1 MSCGKKPVWV
11 PTEERIKNANIT
23 KYMKFVNEKYDKDFQ
38 NYDDLYQ
45 WSIDDL
51 ENFWASVAE
60 FTDIKFSKPYEKVLG
75 SAKMPGAEWFVGA
88 ELNFAE
94 NLLKHADK
102 DKPAIIFK
110 GEGQDVTK
118 YSYKELYKIVAK
130 LAKALKDAGVKKGDR
145 VAGFMP
151 NMPQTVMGMLAATSL
166 GAIWS
171 SCSPDFGFKGVMD
184 RFGQIE
190 PTVLFTANGY
200 FYNGKTFDSL
210 EKVKTVVNEI
220 KSIKKVVVVPY
231 TEPNPDIS
239 GIDIAV
245 HFDDF
250 INNDADSIDFEP
262 VPFNHPLYILYSSGT
277 TGTPKCICHGTG
289 GTLIQHAKEH
299 ILHTDLKEDDVLF
312 YFTTCG
318 WMMWNWLVSGLFV
331 GSTIVLYDGNPAY
344 PDISVLWK
352 LAEEVGIT
360 VFGTSAKF
368 ISIMEQEG
376 FQAEGT
382 CDLSSVKTICSTGS
396 PLTVENFEYVYTK
409 VKKDVLLAS
418 ISGGTDIVS
427 CFVLGCPILPVYLG
441 EIQCRGLGMAV
452 EAWDDNGKPVIGQKG
467 ELVCVKPAPSMPVY
481 FWNDPNYEKYKA
493 SYFDYYKDKNVWR
506 HGDYIEITEHGGVI
520 IYGRSDATLNPGGV
534 RIGTAEIYRVVET
547 IEEIKDGLVVGQR
560 VDGDVRVILFV
571 IMREGYQ
578 LNDELIKKIKT
589 KIRKETTP
597 RHVPAKIIAVD
608 DIPYTLNG
616 KKVEIAVSKII
627 HGEDVT
633 NRDALA
639 NPDSLDLYKNIP
651 ELQD

>member
-1 MSCGKKPVWV
+1 MSCNKPVWV
-11 PTEERIKNANIT
+11 PKEEKIKSANIT
-23 KYMKFVNEKYDKDFQ
+23 RYMKYVNEKYSKDFKT
-38 NYDDLYQ
+38 YDELYQ
-45 WSIDDL
+45 WSIEKLND
-51 ENFWASVAE
+51 FWASIWDY
-60 FTDIKFSKPYEKVLG
+60 TGIKYSQSYDKVLG
-75 SAKMPGAEWFVGA
+75 KTEMPGAEWFSGA
-88 ELNFAE
+88 KLNFAE
-94 NLLKHADK
+94 NLLRHSDK
-102 DKPAIIFK
+102 DKDAIVFK
-110 GEGQDVTK
+110 GEGQDVEK
-118 YSYKELYKIVAK
+118 YSYKQLYSIVAK

-151 NMPQTVMGMLAATSL
+151 NMPQTVMAMLAATSM

-190 PTVLFTANGY
+190 PKVLFTADGY

-210 EKVKTVVNEI
+210 EKIKTVVNEI
-220 KSIKKVVVVPY
+220 KSIEKVVVVPY
-231 TEPNPDIS
+231 TTEQPDIS
-239 GIDIAV
+239 EIPNAV
-245 HFDDF
+245 NFRDF
-250 INNDADSIDFEP
+250 INNSAETIDFLQL
-262 VPFNHPLYILYSSGT
+262 PFDHPLYIMYSSGT
-277 TGTPKCICHGTG
+277 TGTPKCIVHGAG

-299 ILHTDLKEDDVLF
+299 ILHVDLKEDDVLF

-331 GSTIVLYDGNPAY
+331 GATIVLYDGNPAY

-352 LAEEVGIT
+352 LAEEVGVT

-376 FQAEGT
+376 FKAAGS
-382 CDLSSVKTICSTGS
+382 CDLSGIKSICSTGS
-396 PLTVENFEYVYTK
+396 PLTVENFEYVYDK
-409 VKKDVLLAS
+409 IKKDVQLAS
-418 ISGGTDIVS
+418 ISGGTDIIS

-452 EAWDDNGKPVIGQKG
+452 EAWDDNGNPVIGEKG
-467 ELVCVKPAPSMPVY
+467 ELVCTKPAPSMPIY
-481 FWNDPNYEKYKA
+481 FYNDPDNKKYKA
-493 SYFDYYKDKNVWR
+493 SYFEYYKDKNVWR
-506 HGDYIEITEHGGVI
+506 HGDYIEITNHGGVI

-547 IEEIKDGLVVGQR
+547 IEEVKDCLVVGQHFNN
-560 VDGDVRVILFV
+560 DVRVILFV
-571 IMREGYQ
+571 ILRDGYE
-578 LNDELIKKIKT
+578 LTDELIKTIKT
-589 KIRKETTP
+589 RIRKETTP

-639 NPDSLDLYKNIP
+639 NPNSLDLYKDIP
-651 ELQD
+651 ELQS